1 MVHLGTRSAAATAE
15 IKSILFYQFVVRPI
29 VTSISSTIGTISIFL
44 ASPTMWRIAAID
56 PALEATYLTL
66 VAAWFW
72 TIVRM
77 WSLTF
82 QVRKR
87 RQSS

>member
-1 MVHLGTRSAAATAE
+1 MAHSGTRSAAATAE
-15 IKSILFYQFVVRPI
+15 IKSIVFYQFAVRLI
-29 VTSISSTIGTISIFL
+29 ISSVSSTVGTISIFL
-44 ASPTMWRIAAID
+44 AGPTMWRIATID

-72 TIVRM
+72 TLAKM

-82 QVRKR
+82 QVRKSR
-87 RQSS
+87 R

>member
-1 MVHLGTRSAAATAE
+1 MAHSGTRSAAATAE
-15 IKSILFYQFVVRPI
+15 IKSIVFYQFAVRLI
-29 VTSISSTIGTISIFL
+29 ISSVSSTVGTISIVL
-44 ASPTMWRIAAID
+44 AGPTMWRIAAID

-66 VAAWFW
+66 VVAWFW
-72 TIVRM
+72 TLAKM

-87 RQSS
+87 RR

>member
-1 MVHLGTRSAAATAE
+1 MAHLGTRSAAETAE
-15 IKSILFYQFVVRPI
+15 IKSIVFYQFVVRLI
-29 VTSISSTIGTISIFL
+29 VTSISSTVGAISIFL
-44 ASPTMWRIAAID
+44 AGTTMWRIAAID

-72 TIVRM
+72 TLAKM

-82 QVRKR
+82 QVRKHR
-87 RQSS
+87 R

>member
-1 MVHLGTRSAAATAE
+1 MAHLWTRSATATAE
-15 IKSILFYQFVVRPI
+15 IKSTLFYQFAVRLI
-29 VTSISSTIGTISIFL
+29 LSSISSTVGTISIFL
-44 ASPTMWRIAAID
+44 AGPTVWRIAAID
-56 PALEATYLTL
+56 PVLEATYLTL

-72 TIVRM
+72 TLTKM

-87 RQSS
+87 RQ

>member
-1 MVHLGTRSAAATAE
+1 MAHLGTRSAATTAE
-15 IKSILFYQFVVRPI
+15 IKSIVFYQFVVRLI
-29 VTSISSTIGTISIFL
+29 VSSISSTVGTISIFL
-44 ASPTMWRIAAID
+44 AGPTMWHIAAID

>member
-1 MVHLGTRSAAATAE
+1 MAHLWTRSTTATAE
-15 IKSILFYQFVVRPI
+15 IKSTVFYQFAVRLI
-29 VTSISSTIGTISIFL
+29 VSSISSTVGTISIFL
-44 ASPTMWRIAAID
+44 AGPTMWRIAAID
-56 PALEATYLTL
+56 PALEATFLTL

-72 TIVRM
+72 TLTKM

-87 RQSS
+87 QQ

>member
-1 MVHLGTRSAAATAE
+1 MTHLGTRSATASVG
-15 IKSILFYQFVVRPI
+15 INSIVVYQFVIRLI
-29 VTSISSTIGTISIFL
+29 VSSISSTVGTISIFL
-44 ASPTMWRIAAID
+44 AGPTMWRIAAID

-72 TIVRM
+72 TLAKM

-87 RQSS
+87 RR

>member
-1 MVHLGTRSAAATAE
+1 MAHLGTRSAAATAE
-15 IKSILFYQFVVRPI
+15 IKSIVFYQFVVRLI
-29 VTSISSTIGTISIFL
+29 VSSTSSTIGTISIFL
-44 ASPTMWRIAAID
+44 AGPTMWRIAAID
-56 PALEATYLTL
+56 PALVATYLTL

-72 TIVRM
+72 TLAKM

-87 RQSS
+87 RR